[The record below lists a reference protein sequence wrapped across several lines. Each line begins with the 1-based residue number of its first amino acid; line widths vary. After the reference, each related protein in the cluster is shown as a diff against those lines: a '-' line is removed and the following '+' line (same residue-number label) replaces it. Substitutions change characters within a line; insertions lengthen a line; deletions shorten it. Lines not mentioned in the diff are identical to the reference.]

1 MRQDSGGASEG
12 AFRGRA
18 HERVVA
24 VGVHTFASRTA
35 PAHVP
40 PPCSCTVPTYHTPLT
55 QPNPC
60 CLPHSPPPPPQ
71 PRLVP
76 LPSDR
81 HNDLRPARH
90 AALCAAHGH
99 GPDTATSHLGPGAY
113 APLVSP
119 GGPRGGRRT
128 YRLFVD
134 PATHPQPSDR
144 FGGGVQEDAASVVRA
159 HGRGHRGAGLQG
171 PGQQGGLG
179 SPRSPRGSG
188 GDGSLTARSVGSSSV
203 GGGGAGVGRL
213 GASSSFAG
221 PFRSQCSGAYHGRMD
236 SSLVRRH

>member
-1 MRQDSGGASEG
+1 MHCASYP
-12 AFRGRA
+12 
-18 HERVVA
+18 
-24 VGVHTFASRTA
+24 S
-35 PAHVP
+35 P
-40 PPCSCTVPTYHTPLT
+40 SCF
-55 QPNPC
+55 
-60 CLPHSPPPPPQ
+60 PQ

-76 LPSDR
+76 LPADR

-90 AALCAAHGH
+90 AALSSARGH

-113 APLVSP
+113 APPVSP

-134 PATHPQPSDR
+134 PATHPQPSNR

-159 HGRGHRGAGLQG
+159 HGRGHRG
-171 PGQQGGLG
+171 PGQSGLVGMG

-203 GGGGAGVGRL
+203 GGGGGGGGGGVARM